1 MNGIEIIAALL
12 ILLIAYC
19 YFMNKKKYI
28 ELPTVQEDFKNVHV
42 FKFAELN

>member
-1 MNGIEIIAALL
+1 MTGQEYIAALL

-28 ELPTVQEDFKNVHV
+28 ELPAQEDFKNVHV
-42 FKFAELN
+42 FKL

>member
-1 MNGIEIIAALL
+1 MIGEEFIAALL

-28 ELPTVQEDFKNVHV
+28 ELQAQEDFKNVHV
-42 FKFAELN
+42 FKL

>member
-1 MNGIEIIAALL
+1 MNGIEFIAALL
-12 ILLIAYC
+12 ILLIAYY

-42 FKFAELN
+42 FKLNELN